1 MQYLYIFSIF
11 DFNQIKRGMKK
22 SQKSSNF
29 PVQNVWALPKE
40 SKNGPYQNNQ
50 NTFSLS
56 FHWDSSKNITEKF
69 LLKNLNNPLI
79 CFQKIPSL
87 SNTPAK
93 KYICFVNNI
102 RIMFIVN
109 EPSKGSHV
117 IKFAALTTHPDL
129 TLIFIINLM
138 SHDCKIKF
146 FFWFLFMRINWL
158 RKTWWLFWWV
168 PLKCN
173 AKIEI

>member
-1 MQYLYIFSIF
+1 MNEHFP
-11 DFNQIKRGMKK
+11 KK
-22 SQKSSNF
+22 
-29 PVQNVWALPKE
+29 A
-40 SKNGPYQNNQ
+40 KNGPYQNDQ

-56 FHWDSSKNITEKF
+56 FQWDSSKNYTHKF
-69 LLKNLNNPLI
+69 LLKNLNNYYPLI

-87 SNTPAK
+87 SNTPVK

-146 FFWFLFMRINWL
+146 FLRFLFMRIN
-158 RKTWWLFWWV
+158 
-168 PLKCN
+168 
-173 AKIEI
+173 